1 MMTPPLSISD
11 RNRLMAMKDF
21 IVRSP
26 EFGESAWRNLG
37 ILTNEHQYI
46 DDNPRL
52 LRSMSFGDDDYEA
65 CAIQALMHIVNNQE
79 AGMQILEKY
88 LKDSFQYAPSVDG
101 NSGKGNSAWLETGL
115 FHYEIKESLGE
126 GGNAFVRRVVRREDC
141 KAFAA
146 KILKDEAMSKEDKVK
161 RFSQE
166 IAFLQVNRHDNLA
179 QIIESGRWTNGRLF
193 YLMNIADCTLRHAIE
208 KFRDWSDERFCKVV
222 ADILDG
228 VAYLHGK
235 GVVHRDLKPENILM
249 YGDKAVISDVGIAHF
264 NEEDLV
270 TTIVT
275 KEGSRAAN
283 FQYAAPEQC
292 QKGAD
297 VTCSADVYALA
308 LIIIEM
314 ITGEF
319 VRGTNRKM
327 IATVRPKL
335 AKWDAILDQARS
347 NSPIDRPQ
355 NAIKLKAALF
365 EAISD
370 RAAIASAIEA
380 VQEQQRLQFVHWTDE
395 DTGEVE
401 FDFTKNDGNYE
412 LYVLGSEFK
421 TRWGRRGG
429 ESVYIYRVEGSIGLK
444 EGLRELPSELENIAD
459 YDWTTN
465 HAHDLHIDDVAL
477 IANPLGEILAIQ
489 IVCISDKERG
499 GKENSLRLRYR
510 ELPTHG
516 FQVK

>member
-1 MMTPPLSISD
+1 MISSLSIAD

-26 EFGESAWRNLG
+26 EFGESAWRNIG

-46 DDNPRL
+46 DDHPRL
-52 LRSMSFGDDDYEA
+52 LRSLSFGDDDYEA
-65 CAIQALMHIVNNQE
+65 CAIQALMHIVNNQKN
-79 AGMQILEKY
+79 GMTILEKF
-88 LKDSFQYAPSVDG
+88 LKDNFQYAPSID
-101 NSGKGNSAWLETGL
+101 STSDKGNSTLLETGL
-115 FHYEIKESLGE
+115 FHYDIKGSLGE
-126 GGNAFVRRVVRREDC
+126 GGNAFVWRVVRREDG

-146 KILKDEAMSKEDKVK
+146 KILKDEAMSKVDKVK

-166 IAFLQVNRHDNLA
+166 IAFLQVNRHDNLT
-179 QIIESGRWTNGRLF
+179 QIIESGRWVDGRLF
-193 YLMNIADCTLRHAIE
+193 YLMNVADCTLRQAID
-208 KFRDWSDERFCKVV
+208 KFRDWSDEKFCNVV
-222 ADILDG
+222 GDILDG
-228 VAYLHGK
+228 VAFLHRK
-235 GVVHRDLKPENILM
+235 GVVHRDLKPENILI
-249 YGDKAVISDVGIAHF
+249 YGERAVISDVGIAHF

-275 KEGSRAAN
+275 KEGSRVAN

-292 QKGAD
+292 QKGAS

-327 IATVRPKL
+327 IASVRPKL

-347 NSPIDRPQ
+347 NSPVDRPQ
-355 NAIKLKAALF
+355 NAVQLKAVLF

-370 RAAIASAIEA
+370 RTAISSAIEV
-380 VQEQQRLQFVHWTDE
+380 VQERQRLQFVHWTDE
-395 DTGEVE
+395 DTGEVQ

-412 LYVLGSEFK
+412 FDILGSKFK
-421 TRWGRRGG
+421 TRWSRRGA
-429 ESVYIYRVEGSIGLK
+429 ESVYIYRVEGSVGLK
-444 EGLRELPSELENIAD
+444 EGLRVLPSELGNIAD
-459 YDWTTN
+459 YDWTTG

-477 IANPLGEILAIQ
+477 IANPLGRVLAIQ
-489 IVCISDKERG
+489 IVSIGDKERG
-499 GKENSLRLRYR
+499 AKENLLRLRYR

-516 FQVK
+516 FQR